1 MFNVIIGMV
10 ILGEYYKMSYWKL
23 WDIIILIVGLFCFY
37 SLIFPSFIDIKDA
50 PSIDKENKIVTTKLL
65 QKL

>member
-1 MFNVIIGMV
+1 
-10 ILGEYYKMSYWKL
+10 MSYWKL